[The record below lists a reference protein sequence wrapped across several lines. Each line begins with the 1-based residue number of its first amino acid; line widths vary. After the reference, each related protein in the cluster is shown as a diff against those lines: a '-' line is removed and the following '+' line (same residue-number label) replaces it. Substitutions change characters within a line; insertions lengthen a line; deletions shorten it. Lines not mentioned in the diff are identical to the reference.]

1 MCLFCFSTAPLTN
14 DDLLNKGKYGAMYEP
29 FINTP
34 EKFSVK
40 LCKAPCAEPV
50 CWCSSMV
57 CCCCS
62 QMIMRHK
69 VLNNVNPGSGWSDY
83 KCCQGMYGGFCCC
96 QPGKLGETACPVPCL
111 FLEVFLCAGPAV
123 SATSLVLRQQYNL
136 GLDEDDVRLIRCNNC
151 LFVVACILSCL
162 TICIDND
169 ALDTG
174 ACCAQITSDVVF
186 CCTSGCMLSQAYHE
200 CQVRGPNSNAAPLP
214 TSMER

>member
-14 DDLLNKGKYGAMYEP
+14 DDMNKGKYGAMYEP

-50 CWCSSMV
+50 CWCSSMI

-83 KCCQGMYGGFCCC
+83 KCCQGMYGGFCCF
-96 QPGKLGETACPVPCL
+96 QPGKLGEKACPVPCL
-111 FLEVFLCAGPAV
+111 FLEVFFLCRTRGF
-123 SATSLVLRQQYNL
+123 SN
-136 GLDEDDVRLIRCNNC
+136 
-151 LFVVACILSCL
+151 ILSVTA
-162 TICIDND
+162 TI
-169 ALDTG
+169 
-174 ACCAQITSDVVF
+174 
-186 CCTSGCMLSQAYHE
+186 
-200 CQVRGPNSNAAPLP
+200 
-214 TSMER
+214 